1 MLFVLNV
8 DGMLLVLL
16 ASLYYYYSVWRI
28 TLTLVIMPMF
38 VNYGLCNFDNSKT
51 GKFFKQKK
59 EKTATIHFFE
69 KCMIMQG

>member
-1 MLFVLNV
+1 
-8 DGMLLVLL
+8 
-16 ASLYYYYSVWRI
+16 
-28 TLTLVIMPMF
+28 MPMF